1 MYGNGEGVRQN
12 FDKEDSFYKQACNG
26 KEPLGC
32 YNLGVMYQQKTDM
45 KNHLSIAKEFY
56 GKACDYGYQS
66 GCDKYR
72 EFNEIGIK

>member
-1 MYGNGEGVRQN
+1 MV
-12 FDKEDSFYKQACNG
+12 K
-26 KEPLGC
+26 PLGC

-72 EFNEIGIK
+72 EFNEVGIK